1 MRERVIY
8 LIFQLQIT
16 LLNDAW
22 FCSLHSIKH
31 GCRDDGAASRLS
43 CLFWGIKGIISIII
57 IIIVKH
63 EAIGICFLGSCLGW
77 GRWFWLC
84 NFYLLLLLLLALTM
98 LLLHLFRILYL
109 RIWRWLLIIAI
120 EVVDGHGWLII
131 ELLTALWL
139 LLLAGE
145 VVEEGGGGVGV
156 QGSH

>member
-8 LIFQLQIT
+8 LIFQLQISI
-16 LLNDAW
+16 LNDA
-22 FCSLHSIKH
+22 SLYSLRSIKH
-31 GCRDDGAASRLS
+31 GCRDDGTASRLS
-43 CLFWGIKGIISIII
+43 WLFWGIKSIISIII

-63 EAIGICFLGSCLGW
+63 EAIGICFLGSGLDW
-77 GRWFWLC
+77 GRWLRLR
-84 NFYLLLLLLLALTM
+84 NFYWLLLLLLALTI
-98 LLLHLFRILYL
+98 LFLQLFRILYL
-109 RIWRWLLIIAI
+109 SIRRWLLIIAI
-120 EVVDGHGWLII
+120 KVVDGHGWLVV